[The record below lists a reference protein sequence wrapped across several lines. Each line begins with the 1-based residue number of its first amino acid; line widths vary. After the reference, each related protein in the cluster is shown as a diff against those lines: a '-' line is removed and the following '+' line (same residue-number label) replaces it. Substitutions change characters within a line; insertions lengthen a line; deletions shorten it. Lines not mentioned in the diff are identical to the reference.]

1 MPRVSR
7 PRCAGCNVV
16 VENNRHVVNVLLKLY
31 LSARTGKRIDS
42 DCRIC
47 NGCRSKFIK
56 WRKKVKDQVD
66 ELLSNKIN
74 EEEDITEV
82 ITSSRTLPF
91 TAFLFS
97 TGDS

>member
-1 MPRVSR
+1 M
-7 PRCAGCNVV
+7 
-16 VENNRHVVNVLLKLY
+16 NVLLTLY

-56 WRKKVKDQVD
+56 WPKKVKDQVD

-74 EEEDITEV
+74 EKEDITAV
-82 ITSSRTLPF
+82 ITSNRTLPF
-91 TAFLFS
+91 TAFLF
-97 TGDS
+97 